1 MSIITF
7 PYKERENKIIGKI
20 LRSLISLEIFSQTAN
35 DWEII
40 DEVVADT
47 GADITMLPRFL
58 AEPLVEDIT
67 AGEYVEIKGIAPNA
81 VLVAFLHNLKMKINN
96 KEFITKVAIADTNDV
111 PPLLGRFQ
119 ALDLFEACFN
129 GKELKLKS

>member
-7 PYKERENKIIGKI
+7 PYKERENKILGRI
-20 LRSLISLEIFSQTAN
+20 LRPLISLEVFSQTAKE
-35 DWEII
+35 WEII
-40 DEVVADT
+40 DDVVVDT
-47 GADITMLPRFL
+47 GADITTLPRFL

-67 AGEYVEIKGIAPNA
+67 AGEYVEIRGIAPGTT
-81 VLVAFLHNLKMKINN
+81 LVAFLHNLKMRIND
-96 KEFITKVAIADTNDV
+96 KEFTTKVAIADSNDV

-119 ALDLFEACFN
+119 ALDLFEACFD